1 MKVLMFPHATQIP
14 ATSGVGQ
21 VVHNYFRYLPQFGIE
36 LVDPKATSYDIRV
49 SHAGSITDAEVA
61 HNHGCYWTADYA
73 ASNAEYATNANV
85 ILALQNAK
93 EITVPSSWVAE
104 NITRDMRF
112 FPHIVPH
119 GINWKEWQ
127 HNKPDDEYVIGY
139 NKNRKGVDI
148 CNPSC
153 ADELARRSPDIDFIN
168 TFANTPL
175 DNIALTGVVPHSQMK
190 SIIQGC
196 SVYVSTIKETG
207 GIGILEAMAS
217 GKPILGFAEGAIL
230 DLIEH
235 GVHGYLAQPGNMED
249 LNLGLHFCLE
259 HRKILGQ
266 NARER
271 ACAFTWES
279 VAEQVA
285 GIYHK
290 STIIEPATCS
300 IIIPTFNYADKVGGA
315 ITSAMQQDYPLLQ
328 HIVVVDDG
336 STDNDAT
343 AKVVA
348 ELAAQ
353 DSRISYI
360 RQTNA
365 GVAASRNTGIASV
378 ATKYVTCLDADD
390 EIQHS
395 FLSTLVP
402 ALEADPLLGMA
413 YSSILIV
420 SPGAR
425 RAPKSQWPGKDYNY
439 DQQVLGKNQV
449 PTCCVFRRKM
459 WERLGGYRSRYC
471 PAGAGAE
478 DAEFWLRCGSIGFGG
493 KKVTD
498 DPLFIYA
505 YGSGATTSSRYVE
518 PNWLAWHPWAYDST
532 KHPFASLATPA
543 NSKPS
548 HAVRQYD
555 QPAISVIIPVG
566 PSHEHLLVDALDS
579 LEAQTY
585 HNWEA
590 IVINDTGSPLSL
602 TGYPYVRLINTPGK
616 RGPGYARNR
625 GIEVARASIFL
636 CLDADDF
643 LQSTALAELMA
654 AHVLHPSLWIYTD
667 MYLWKIGGIMEEYHT
682 EDWDVHTLW
691 RKGVAPVTCLYLKS
705 HWKAVGGYD
714 ETAGRED
721 WDYHLRLANAG
732 YCGIRLPRLLFTY
745 RHDTGTR
752 RNEDNIR
759 SESARLKKI
768 YSEEKLHEMCKG
780 CGKKRVDLPKP
791 TNYTI
796 KEESDVTTGQ
806 WPLLEY
812 IGIATS
818 DMRFNGKT
826 GRKYTFAANNYH
838 RYSRIHPDDAPQL
851 LRFPY
856 FRQIQNVP
864 TQAGSDKTLVASPA
878 PVEAKIV
885 EQIVP
890 EPTPV
895 PTPIP
900 VTAPKPDMIE
910 VVVPD
915 IPIPDFDAVG
925 HDYQT
930 ASPAELVDMAEL
942 TVSKIMSRD
951 WTPDEI
957 RSIYRQELASP
968 TPRVTIERWAEKEIE
983 KLTSDFT

>member
-36 LVDPKATSYDIRV
+36 LVDPKAISYDIRV
-49 SHAGSITDAEVA
+49 SHADVITDPDVA
-61 HNHGCYWTADYA
+61 MVHGLYWSADYA
-73 ASNAEYATNANV
+73 ASAREYTANARV
-85 ILALQNAK
+85 ILAIRNAK
-93 EITVPSSWVAE
+93 EVTVPSSWVAE
-104 NITRDMRF
+104 NIARDMRF
-112 FPHIVPH
+112 MPHVVPH
-119 GINWKEWQ
+119 GINWDEWQ
-127 HNKPDDEYVIGY
+127 HDSPDEGYVIGY
-139 NKNRKGVDI
+139 NKNRKGMDV
-148 CNPSC
+148 CNPVA
-153 ADELARRSPDIDFIN
+153 ADELARRSPDIKFVN
-168 TFANTPL
+168 TFAHSNAPS
-175 DNIALTGVVPHSQMK
+175 NISLTGVVPHSQMK

-207 GIGILEAMAS
+207 CVGVLEAMAS

-235 GVHGYLAQPGNMED
+235 GIHGYLAQPGNMED
-249 LNLGLHFCLE
+249 LTLGLQFCLE

-266 NARER
+266 NAREHAR
-271 ACAFTWES
+271 NFTWES

-285 GIYHK
+285 GIYRK

-300 IIIPTFNYADKVGGA
+300 IIIPSFNYSAKVGGA

-328 HIVVVDDG
+328 NIVVVDDG
-336 STDNDAT
+336 SPDDGAT

-365 GVAASRNTGIASV
+365 GVANARDTGITSI
-378 ATKYVTCLDADD
+378 ATKYITCLDADD
-390 EIQHS
+390 KIEPS

-402 ALEADPLLGMA
+402 TLEVDPLLGMA

-420 SPGAR
+420 SPGSR

-439 DQQVLGKNQV
+439 DQQVVSHNQV

-459 WERLGGYRSRYC
+459 WERLGGYRQRYAH
-471 PAGAGAE
+471 PRLGAGAE
-478 DAEFWLRCGSIGFGG
+478 DAEFWLRAGSIGYGG

-498 DPLFIYA
+498 APLFIYS
-505 YGSGATTSSRYVE
+505 YGEGVTSKQSYHE

-555 QPAISVIIPVG
+555 QPAISIIIPVG

-590 IVINDTGSPLSL
+590 IVVNDTGHPISL
-602 TGYPYVRLINTPGK
+602 PGYPYVHLIDTPGK

-625 GIEVARASIFL
+625 GIEVARAPLFL

-654 AHVLHPSLWIYTD
+654 AHSVHPSLWIYTD

-691 RKGVAPVTCLYLKS
+691 RKGIAPVTCLYLKS
-705 HWKAVGGYD
+705 HWESVGGYD

-732 YCGIRLPRLLFTY
+732 YCGIRLSRLLFTY

-768 YSEEKLHEMCKG
+768 YSEEKLQEMCKG
-780 CGKKRVDLPKP
+780 CGKKRVDLPRP
-791 TNYTI
+791 INSTL

-812 IGIATS
+812 IGTATS

-826 GRKYTFAANNYH
+826 RRKYTFAANSFH
-838 RYSRIHPDDAPQL
+838 RYKRVHPDDVPHL

-856 FRQIQNVP
+856 FRQIKSVP
-864 TQAGSDKTLVASPA
+864 TQGGDKTLVASPV
-878 PVEAKIV
+878 PVKAKVV
-885 EQIVP
+885 ERIVP
-890 EPTPV
+890 SPRPVMPTPV
-895 PTPIP
+895 PIPTPVPAPVPIAIP
-900 VTAPKPDMIE
+900 EPEMIE

-915 IPIPDFDAVG
+915 IPIPD
-925 HDYQT
+925 
-930 ASPAELVDMAEL
+930 AELVDMEDL
-942 TVSKIMSRD
+942 SVSKITKRE
-951 WTPDEI
+951 WTIDEI
-957 RSIYRQELASP
+957 RSIYRQELASV
-968 TPRVTIERWAEKEIE
+968 TPRVTITRWAEKKIK
-983 KLTSDFT
+983 KLTSDFA